1 EDEEDEEDEEGEE
14 DEAIIGPLLIP
25 ESPPSTPESIALGR
39 ELTLKVECDKCH
51 GKEGRADGP
60 SALELKDDW
69 NEMPIRPADWTVPWR
84 FGGGNQPEDLFRT
97 VRTGLNGTPMP
108 SFAEDLSEEETWNVV
123 HYIRSL
129 AQGTEPEVK
138 RTLVS
143 TKTESPLT
151 LEFDDSRWDSARE
164 FYVPFSGQL
173 VLQERLF
180 QPAVHSMRFKSLY
193 SETEIAFRIQWNDP
207 SSSEHKEFG
216 GKDEMTI
223 QFPAQY
229 RDGEREIP
237 YFLMGRP
244 GRSVN
249 LWLWSD
255 EQGKTIDAKAS
266 RLGEWT
272 LQEEQSLQSS
282 IRHINGQYTL
292 IIKRERVN
300 GHKGSIQFHPQ
311 RTIIPLA
318 FSAVE
323 GSSSEGGTRRG
334 VTTWYKLLLEQPVG
348 MQVYVVPVILFMIIL
363 GLEVLL
369 MIHLRRKDK

>member
-1 EDEEDEEDEEGEE
+1 M
-14 DEAIIGPLLIP
+14 
-25 ESPPSTPESIALGR
+25 GR

-51 GKEGRADGP
+51 GKEGRGDGP
-60 SALELKDDW
+60 SSLELKDDW
-69 NEMPIRPADWTVPWR
+69 NEMPIRPADWTAPWR

-108 SFAEDLSEEETWNVV
+108 SFAEDLNEEETWNVV

-129 AQGTEPEVK
+129 AQDTEPEVK

-143 TKTESPLT
+143 TKTENPLT

-216 GKDEMTI
+216 GKDEMSI

-244 GRSVN
+244 GRPVN

-266 RLGEWT
+266 RLGDWT
-272 LQEEQSLQSS
+272 LLEEQSLQSS
-282 IRHINGQYTL
+282 IRHVNGQYTL

-300 GHKGSIQFHPQ
+300 GQKGSIQFDPQ
-311 RTIIPLA
+311 RTIVPIA

-323 GSSSEGGTRRG
+323 GSSREGGSKRG

-348 MQVYVVPVILFMIIL
+348 IQVFLVPVILFLFIL
-363 GLEVLL
+363 GLEILL
-369 MIHLRRKDK
+369 MFHLRRKDKS